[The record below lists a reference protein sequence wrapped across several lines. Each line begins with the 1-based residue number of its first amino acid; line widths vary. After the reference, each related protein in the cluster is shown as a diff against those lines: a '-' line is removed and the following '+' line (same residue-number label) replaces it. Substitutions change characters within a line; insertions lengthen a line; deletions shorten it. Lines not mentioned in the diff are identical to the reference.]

1 MSINGYYHYQNW
13 LAVYKSVLADSSGTL
28 IAHQGPA
35 PSEQRDT
42 ILNIVNTTW
51 QYQQWMEQMFDVM
64 LNTNK
69 INAMVIWICKANELL
84 GNYIL
89 KYMCNTTEGGATD
102 VESD

>member
-1 MSINGYYHYQNW
+1 MSINGYFHHQYW

-28 IAHQGPA
+28 IAQLGPA

-64 LNTNK
+64 LNANK
-69 INAMVIWICKANELL
+69 INAIVIWICKANELL
-84 GNYIL
+84 GHYIL
-89 KYMCNTTEGGATD
+89 EYMCNTTEGWATD